1 MRLDE
6 EHRQHIFL
14 TAPTNQRASDTK
26 DPRSNMK
33 RISLRIEDCRVDKIP
48 HFLDKVFMLV

>member
-1 MRLDE
+1 VGTLVRLDE

-14 TAPTNQRASDTK
+14 TALTNQRALDTE

-33 RISLRIEDCRVDKIP
+33 RTM
-48 HFLDKVFMLV
+48 H